1 MRSDLRK
8 LAEQEAKRAELS
20 EKVFKITTQVV
31 LEQAQQDL
39 IPKNELLNLQKNFE
53 EQRQALDKEN
63 LQRKQEIQT
72 QLKNY

>member
-53 EQRQALDKEN
+53 KQRQALDKEN